1 MKCKYCEI
9 ELSDIDIRFGD
20 SPEGLYMKGYC
31 TDCYN
36 RKDWIEENTIAIK
49 SRDYWFKVLGML
61 SQNWALID
69 EQEGGKFKVLFIMTI
84 PIFLMNLNLIQK
96 IRLSKG

>member
-1 MKCKYCEI
+1 MKYKYCEI

-49 SRDYWFKVLGML
+49 SQIGRAHV
-61 SQNWALID
+61 
-69 EQEGGKFKVLFIMTI
+69 
-84 PIFLMNLNLIQK
+84 
-96 IRLSKG
+96 

>member
-69 EQEGGKFKVLFIMTI
+69 EQEGKFKVLFINDHSN
-84 PIFLMNLNLIQK
+84 IFENLNLIQK
-96 IRLSKG
+96 MRLSKG